1 MKQTFT
7 FLFAFISLGLYAQ
20 TCSGRY
26 QTEIYNQVDVS
37 TVDYGSAVNRLGQTV
52 TLQMDIYQAVGD
64 TATDRPVVIF
74 CFGGS
79 FTAGSRTSGE
89 LVDFATDLAKRGY
102 VCASIDYRLA
112 GSPLELVIEENIVKV
127 VFSAVQDGKAAIRYF
142 RKDFEEG
149 NSLGIDPNNIFIGG
163 TSAGGILAANLAY
176 VDEVTKLPAEW
187 QVWADENGGLE
198 GSSGNPGYC
207 SAPNGVFG
215 FAGAVGDTAYI
226 DANDPPF
233 YGCHSTGDQT
243 VQYGYG
249 APLQG
254 FAPVSLYGSGDIATR
269 MDNLGI
275 YNELDTY
282 NDGAHPPF
290 FIQDPALS
298 AQRTADTRDN
308 LVNFLYNILDCN
320 PNNLKKED
328 QQGCDTGNPTSIA
341 ELNARKEW
349 NLFPNPTDKFINV
362 ISENEIQRLIIVDAM
377 GREMIS
383 FNDMHSKEL
392 AIEVQDL
399 SAGVY
404 FVYVQSGGV
413 WTSEKLMVK

>member
-7 FLFAFISLGLYAQ
+7 FLFAMISLGLYAQ

-26 QTEIYNQVDVS
+26 QTEIYNQVDVT

-112 GSPLELVIEENIVKV
+112 GSPLELVVEENIVKV

-149 NSLGIDPNNIFIGG
+149 NSLGIDPDNIFIGG

-226 DANDPPF
+226 DANDAPF

-290 FIQDPALS
+290 FIQDPTLS
-298 AQRTADTRDN
+298 AQRTADTKNN
-308 LVNFLYNILDCN
+308 LANFLYNILDCN
-320 PNNLKKED
+320 PNNLKKDD

-341 ELNARKEW
+341 ELNARKDW

-362 ISENEIQRLIIVDAM
+362 ISENEIQRLIVVDAM
-377 GREMIS
+377 GREMIAL
-383 FNDMHSKEL
+383 NAMHSKEL
-392 AIEVQDL
+392 AIDVQEL

-404 FVYVQSGGV
+404 FVYVQSAGI

>member
-7 FLFAFISLGLYAQ
+7 FLFAMISLGLYAQ

-26 QTEIYNQVDVS
+26 QTEIYNQVDVT
-37 TVDYGSAVNRLGQTV
+37 TVDYGSAVNRLGDTV

-149 NSLGIDPNNIFIGG
+149 NSLGIDPDNIFIGG

-298 AQRTADTRDN
+298 AQRTADTKNN
-308 LVNFLYNILDCN
+308 LANFLYNILDCN
-320 PNNLKKED
+320 PNNLKKDD

-341 ELNARKEW
+341 ELNAIKEW

-362 ISENEIQRLIIVDAM
+362 ISENEIQRLIVVDAM
-377 GREMIS
+377 GREMIAL
-383 FNDMHSKEL
+383 NDMHSKEL
-392 AIEVQDL
+392 AIDVQDL

>member
-1 MKQTFT
+1 
-7 FLFAFISLGLYAQ
+7 
-20 TCSGRY
+20 
-26 QTEIYNQVDVS
+26 
-37 TVDYGSAVNRLGQTV
+37 
-52 TLQMDIYQAVGD
+52 
-64 TATDRPVVIF
+64 
-74 CFGGS
+74 
-79 FTAGSRTSGE
+79 
-89 LVDFATDLAKRGY
+89 
-102 VCASIDYRLA
+102 
-112 GSPLELVIEENIVKV
+112 
-127 VFSAVQDGKAAIRYF
+127 
-142 RKDFEEG
+142 
-149 NSLGIDPNNIFIGG
+149 
-163 TSAGGILAANLAY
+163 
-176 VDEVTKLPAEW
+176 
-187 QVWADENGGLE
+187 
-198 GSSGNPGYC
+198 
-207 SAPNGVFG
+207 VFG